1 MIFEIGQHVKCV
13 LTNSSVVEGT
23 VTEFCDDY
31 LKLKSLDDNDLFIIN
46 NPRQNIV
53 VTKISLNKEVKS
65 KLIHDKKELEKRFQ
79 EIHNKP
85 SDDKLRNTNLAKLKM
100 MLIEQERKIVS
111 EAVKN
116 HNIGEVKQTK
126 YVSPDFF
133 KKE

>member
-13 LTNSSVVEGT
+13 LTNSSVIEGT
-23 VTEFCDDY
+23 VIEFCDDY

-46 NPRQNIV
+46 NPKQNIV

-79 EIHNKP
+79 ETYNKP
-85 SDDKLRNTNLAKLKM
+85 SNDNLRNNNLAKLKM

-116 HNIGEVKQTK
+116 HNIGEVKHTK